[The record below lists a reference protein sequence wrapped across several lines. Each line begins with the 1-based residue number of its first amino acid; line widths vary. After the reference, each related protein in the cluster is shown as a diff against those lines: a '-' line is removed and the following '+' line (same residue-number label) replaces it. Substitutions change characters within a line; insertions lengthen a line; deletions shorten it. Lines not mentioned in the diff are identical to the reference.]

1 MLTRYWKGIIF
12 IAAGFETTA
21 NTLSTL
27 CYNLARNPDV
37 LQTLL
42 DEVDDITEKFDGV
55 VNHET
60 ISDMV
65 YLEACIK
72 VQTEA
77 GPLRESELT
86 FVRKICA

>member
-65 YLEACIK
+65 YLEACIN
-72 VQTEA
+72 Q
-77 GPLRESELT
+77 PT
-86 FVRKICA
+86 FVRFLYHLVHHDP